1 MIKNLSNNSQKN
13 MVKIERMPEKT
24 KLGKGKV
31 KDMRKRKRKKK
42 KQITKTNANR
52 FNPLWVMLF
61 FSLPKK

>member
-1 MIKNLSNNSQKN
+1 

-31 KDMRKRKRKKK
+31 KNMRKRK
-42 KQITKTNANR
+42 KTNNK
-52 FNPLWVMLF
+52 NECQSIQSPLGYVV

>member
-31 KDMRKRKRKKK
+31 KNMRKRK
-42 KQITKTNANR
+42 KTNNK
-52 FNPLWVMLF
+52 NECQSIQSPLGYVV